1 LNREKEECVSHSV
14 CGKNPNDIKKTDN
27 AVSPKFYFNL
37 NYRAS
42 QIF

>member
-1 LNREKEECVSHSV
+1 MGLFTGTQMQLSV
-14 CGKNPNDIKKTDN
+14 THHKNGQDD

-42 QIF
+42 QIV